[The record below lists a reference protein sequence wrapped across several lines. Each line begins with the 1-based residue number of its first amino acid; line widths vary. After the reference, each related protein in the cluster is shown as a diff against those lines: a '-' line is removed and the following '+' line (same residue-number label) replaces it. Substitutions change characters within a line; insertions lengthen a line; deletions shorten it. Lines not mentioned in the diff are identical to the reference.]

1 MTRFEYL
8 SHWFE
13 TNIIYLTVSRLC
25 SLILKMSCRS
35 PGNLT
40 FGSHELV
47 QVGSSTV
54 EAHLGDTVGLVS
66 DHHNKANIAIK

>member
-1 MTRFEYL
+1 
-8 SHWFE
+8 
-13 TNIIYLTVSRLC
+13 
-25 SLILKMSCRS
+25 MSCRS

-66 DHHNKANIAIK
+66 DHHNIVSPLNLSVSQYI